1 MLFVAEI
8 KVFHPKMYDDYRPE
22 PDYRRYPKVPLDRRA
37 GAFAIDFLSVWF
49 ISSFFA
55 SNLFFQWLVFLP
67 TWLILRV
74 LIVEKNRG
82 QSLGRWALDMKIIDP
97 RFNRIPELIAL
108 VKREIILG
116 CSSALAIAGLQI
128 NVRNGLSMLLLLA
141 PLVIDCS
148 LALLDETNNLA
159 FHDRVAETFMVQ
171 TERGFS
177 LDLRLK
183 KIFGQI
189 QRSMRK

>member
-1 MLFVAEI
+1 
-8 KVFHPKMYDDYRPE
+8 MYDDYRPE
-22 PDYRRYPKVPLDRRA
+22 PDYRRYPKVPLDRRI

-82 QSLGRWALDMKIIDP
+82 QSLGRWAFDIKVIDP
-97 RFNRIPELIAL
+97 RFNRVPELLAL
-108 VKREIILG
+108 VKREIIIG
-116 CSSALAIAGLQI
+116 CGSALAIAGLQI

-141 PLVIDCS
+141 PLLIDCS
-148 LALLDETNNLA
+148 LALLDEANNLA
-159 FHDRVAETFMVQ
+159 FHDRVAETFIVQ

>member
-1 MLFVAEI
+1 
-8 KVFHPKMYDDYRPE
+8 MYDDDYK
-22 PDYRRYPKVPLDRRA
+22 PDYRRYPKVPIERRT
-37 GAFAIDFLSVWF
+37 GAFAIDFLTVWF
-49 ISSFFA
+49 ISLFFA

-67 TWLILRV
+67 CWFILRV

-82 QSLGRWALDMKIIDP
+82 QSLGSWAFDIKVIDP
-97 RFNRIPELIAL
+97 RFNRIPDLL
-108 VKREIILG
+108 NLSKREIMIGLA
-116 CSSALAIAGLQI
+116 SALAIAGLQ
-128 NVRNGLSMLLLLA
+128 NFTSGLSMLLLIS
-141 PLVIDCS
+141 PLLIDCS
-148 LALLDETNNLA
+148 LALLDEETNLA
-159 FHDRVAETFMVQ
+159 GHDRIAQTFMVQ

>member
-1 MLFVAEI
+1 
-8 KVFHPKMYDDYRPE
+8 MYDDYQPE
-22 PDYRRYPKVPLDRRA
+22 PDYRKYPKVPLDRRT
-37 GAFAIDFLSVWF
+37 GAFAIDFLCVWF

-55 SNLFFQWLVFLP
+55 SNLFFQWLVFIP
-67 TWLILRV
+67 TWLIWRV
-74 LIVEKNRG
+74 LIVEKNQG
-82 QSLGRWALDMKIIDP
+82 QSLGRWALDLKIIDP
-97 RFNRIPELIAL
+97 RFNRLPDLL
-108 VKREIILG
+108 TLFKREIIIG
-116 CSSALAIAGLQI
+116 CGSALAIAGLQI

-141 PLVIDCS
+141 PLLIDCS

-159 FHDRVAETFMVQ
+159 FHDRVAGTFSVQ

-189 QRSMRK
+189 QRRVRK

>member
-1 MLFVAEI
+1 
-8 KVFHPKMYDDYRPE
+8 MYDDYQ
-22 PDYRRYPKVPLDRRA
+22 PDYRRYPKVPIDRRV

-55 SNLFFQWLVFLP
+55 SNLLIQWLVFLP
-67 TWLILRV
+67 SWLIMRV

-82 QSLGRWALDMKIIDP
+82 QSLGRWAFDIKVIDP
-97 RFNRIPELIAL
+97 RFNRIPDLL
-108 VKREIILG
+108 SLSKREIIVG
-116 CSSALAIAGLQI
+116 IASALAIAGLQI
-128 NVRNGLSMLLLLA
+128 NVRNGLSMLLLLS
-141 PLVIDCS
+141 PLMIDCS
-148 LALLDETNNLA
+148 LALLDEEANLA
-159 FHDRVAETFMVQ
+159 FHDRVAQTFMVQ

>member
-1 MLFVAEI
+1 
-8 KVFHPKMYDDYRPE
+8 MYDDYRPDK
-22 PDYRRYPKVPLDRRA
+22 PDYRKYPKVPIDRRV

-49 ISSFFA
+49 ISAFFA
-55 SNLFFQWLVFLP
+55 SNLFVQWLVFLL
-67 TWLILRV
+67 TWLIMRV

-82 QSLGRWALDMKIIDP
+82 QSLGRWAFDIKVIDP
-97 RFNRIPELIAL
+97 RFNRTPDLLTLA
-108 VKREIILG
+108 KREIIVGLG
-116 CSSALAIAGLQI
+116 SALAIAGLQI
-128 NVRNGLSMLLLLA
+128 NFRNGLSMLLLLS
-141 PLVIDCS
+141 PLMVDCS
-148 LALLDETNNLA
+148 IALLDEEANLA
-159 FHDRVAETFMVQ
+159 FHDRVANTFMVQ